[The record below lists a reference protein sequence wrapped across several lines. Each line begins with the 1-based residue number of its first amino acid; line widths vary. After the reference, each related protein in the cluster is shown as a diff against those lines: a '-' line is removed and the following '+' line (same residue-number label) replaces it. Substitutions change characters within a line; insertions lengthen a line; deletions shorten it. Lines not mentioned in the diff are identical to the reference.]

1 MQVDVAAYF
10 LRKETYEA
18 GFDSP
23 SLLPKA
29 FLQPSHLQLMEHP
42 TPPLMKS
49 KNKTDTKGPKR
60 KKVLNHGRN

>member
-1 MQVDVAAYF
+1 MQVDVAVF
-10 LRKETYEA
+10 FKETYEA
-18 GFDSP
+18 VFDSP

-42 TPPLMKS
+42 TPSLMKS

>member
-1 MQVDVAAYF
+1 MQVDVAVF
-10 LRKETYEA
+10 FKETYEA
-18 GFDSP
+18 VFDSP

>member
-1 MQVDVAAYF
+1 MLLLQLFKTEV
-10 LRKETYEA
+10 YEN

-23 SLLPKA
+23 SRFPKA

-49 KNKTDTKGPKR
+49 KDKMHTKGLGR
-60 KKVLNHGRN
+60 KKESTKSM

>member
-1 MQVDVAAYF
+1 MQVDVAVF
-10 LRKETYEA
+10 FKETYEA
-18 GFDSP
+18 VFDSP

-49 KNKTDTKGPKR
+49 KNKTDTKGPKG
-60 KKVLNHGRN
+60 KEVLNHGRN